1 MYRKGLQGPISPEM
15 ELQRRAAP
23 ISQCPQ
29 TSRMRTL
36 RRRHLTVG
44 LGSTPA
50 VCFRSWERLES
61 ARLSH
66 PVELA
71 RARTDAPT
79 GSLSNIALSGRQRS
93 FGRFRARRLLLITQI
108 AGAIYVRL
116 FGARGYLDHP
126 RRATRR
132 RLTMPTDAILRVI

>member
-61 ARLSH
+61 ALSRSSSRDRSLPVLPLCGPRDVAWEWRGEVETGHSSMRSERLSPQAAFLNKVFEH
-66 PVELA
+66 
-71 RARTDAPT
+71 
-79 GSLSNIALSGRQRS
+79 
-93 FGRFRARRLLLITQI
+93 F
-108 AGAIYVRL
+108 
-116 FGARGYLDHP
+116 
-126 RRATRR
+126 
-132 RLTMPTDAILRVI
+132 LRDRPSR

>member
-61 ARLSH
+61 A
-66 PVELA
+66 
-71 RARTDAPT
+71 
-79 GSLSNIALSGRQRS
+79 LSGSPLRDHVLPVS
-93 FGRFRARRLLLITQI
+93 ADSGHSL
-108 AGAIYVRL
+108 
-116 FGARGYLDHP
+116 RG
-126 RRATRR
+126 
-132 RLTMPTDAILRVI
+132 